1 MNLLIISLYLF
12 SLTNFFVYSL
22 NINIKS
28 LHIEVINKLI
38 KNKINLQDKTNN
50 QINVDIFIKNNV
62 EYNTW
67 SKIKFTPKISS
78 YFYFY
83 NCEFSEMA
91 NNVKYINCE
100 KELTYHIQLLVS
112 EINMMNHI
120 IELLIAKKKL
130 YTNKKDIVEWLNKII
145 LNEIYCLN
153 NTKMLFVMYLD
164 QKYKL
169 LK

>member
-1 MNLLIISLYLF
+1 
-12 SLTNFFVYSL
+12 
-22 NINIKS
+22 
-28 LHIEVINKLI
+28 
-38 KNKINLQDKTNN
+38 
-50 QINVDIFIKNNV
+50 
-62 EYNTW
+62 
-67 SKIKFTPKISS
+67 
-78 YFYFY
+78 
-83 NCEFSEMA
+83 MA